1 MAKRK
6 SAGKEHRGGNRGK
19 VVAVSTGPK
28 EIKQD
33 VAGIDVGSEHHYVA
47 VPEGRDAEP
56 VRRFGSYT
64 AELYRMVQWLLECGI
79 KSVVMQATGVYWF
92 GLYQVLEDHGLAV
105 TVTNARY
112 TKMLPGRKSD
122 VAECQW
128 LQQLESFGLL
138 TQSFRPTEEIRVLRS
153 YMRQRENLVADIG
166 ICIQRIQKVLTEMNL
181 QIGNVLSDI
190 NGKSGMAILR
200 AIVAG
205 ERDPDR
211 LANFCNSRIQAT
223 HQQVAQSLEGTWRSE
238 LLFILKQQLEIHDA
252 LAEQVGKCDRQIEIH
267 LQAMQQK
274 VVPEATTMPAARR
287 PKKPPNRK
295 HIPQYD
301 LRKYLYQLT
310 GVDLTQI
317 DGIGEQTALVVISEV
332 GVDMSKWKTEKNFAS
347 WLGLSPS
354 NEKTGGKVVQRRTK
368 KVVNRAA
375 TALRLAAQSLRSSHS
390 FLGAKY
396 RRLRGRMDAAK
407 AITALARNLATLIY
421 RMLKFGYN
429 YTDKGMQF
437 YEQNYRKRQLEY
449 LKKQAAKQGFLLTPK
464 QSVIA

>member
-1 MAKRK
+1 MAKKK
-6 SAGKEHRGGNRGK
+6 SLGKGQCRGK
-19 VVAVSTGPK
+19 ADKAVAASAAPTQ
-28 EIKQD
+28 IKQD
-33 VAGIDVGSEHHYVA
+33 VAGIDVGSEEHYVA
-47 VPEGRDAEP
+47 VPEGRDPEP
-56 VRRFGSYT
+56 VRRFGSFT
-64 AELYRMVQWLLECGI
+64 ADLYRMVQWLLDCGI

-105 TVTNARY
+105 TVSNARY
-112 TKMLPGRKSD
+112 TKMLPGRKTD

-138 TQSFRPTEEIRVLRS
+138 TQSFRPTEEFRVLRS

-200 AIVAG
+200 AIVKG
-205 ERDPDR
+205 ERDPYR
-211 LANFCNSRIQAT
+211 LADLCDSRIKAKRR
-223 HQQVAQSLEGTWRSE
+223 QVAESLEGAWRRE

-252 LAEQVGKCDRQIEIH
+252 LAEQVSKCDRQIETH
-267 LQAMQQK
+267 LQTIQQK
-274 VVPEATTMPAARR
+274 VDPEVTPMPAARR
-287 PKKPPNRK
+287 PRKLPNRK
-295 HIPQYD
+295 HNPQYD
-301 LRKYLYQLT
+301 LRKYLYQIT

-317 DGIGEQTALVVISEV
+317 DGIGEQTALTVVSEV
-332 GVDMSKWKTEKNFAS
+332 GVDMSKWKTEKNFSS
-347 WLGLSPS
+347 WLGLSPN
-354 NEKTGGKVVQRRTK
+354 NEKTGGKVIQRRTK

-375 TALRLAAQSLRSSHS
+375 TALRLAALTLRTSQS

-396 RRLRGRMDAAK
+396 RRLHGRMDAAK

-421 RMLKFGYN
+421 RMLKFGHN

-437 YEQNYRKRQLEY
+437 YEQKYRDRQMEY
-449 LKKQAAKQGFLLTPK
+449 LKKQAAKQGFQLIPA
-464 QSVIA
+464 QGVVA